1 MPATAISC
9 SSALVAAVSDTSS
22 ASSHVPQ
29 LSETMWTCSAPWRL
43 RIASSMRGHRVGAGR
58 DEREDA
64 VEARRL
70 ACQHLLVERD
80 LVAAARCWSLPPLTL
95 TLVTGTEVP

>member
-9 SSALVAAVSDTSS
+9 SSALVAAASDSSS

-29 LSETMWTCSAPWRL
+29 LSETIWTPSAPWWF
-43 RIASSMRGHRVGAGR
+43 RIESSIAGHGVGAGR

-64 VEARRL
+64 VEAGSF
-70 ACQHLLVERD
+70 AGQHLLVERD
-80 LVAAARCWSLPPLTL
+80 LVAAARAAVAAVDA
-95 TLVTGTEVP
+95 TLVTGMDVP